1 MGLFAKIINSYEKTS
16 ILDVW
21 QGSECR
27 VLNKFLAFISQ
38 HLLNKVSNIRNTRR
52 RCEICS
58 KFKKKH
64 HNDFNVN
71 FEHISHLF
79 LGFLLFTLNKTNV
92 SWVTSSSCTNS
103 ELPLIWIFR
112 TTFPVPCRL
121 KKIRVQHCISFYAIS
136 KDGKKTSWLERKSE
150 IFQSLISSR

>member
-38 HLLNKVSNIRNTRR
+38 HLLNKVNNIRNTRR

-112 TTFPVPCRL
+112 TTFPVPWRL
-121 KKIRVQHCISFYAIS
+121 KKSEFNTVFLFKLSW
-136 KDGKKTSWLERKSE
+136 KTGKNLLIGEKKWNLSE
-150 IFQSLISSR
+150 SCQ